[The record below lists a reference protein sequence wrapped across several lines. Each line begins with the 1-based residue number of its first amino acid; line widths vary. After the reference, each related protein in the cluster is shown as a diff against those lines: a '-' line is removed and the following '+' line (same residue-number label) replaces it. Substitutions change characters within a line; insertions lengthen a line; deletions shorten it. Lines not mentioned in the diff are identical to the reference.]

1 MNLKYSPKAM
11 YKSAFSTW
19 EHEVMALLGG
29 RAYWGEIRE
38 FEIYL

>member
-1 MNLKYSPKAM
+1 MNLKYSKAM
-11 YKSAFSTW
+11 YKSLFLTW
-19 EHEVMALLGG
+19 EQEVMTLLGG